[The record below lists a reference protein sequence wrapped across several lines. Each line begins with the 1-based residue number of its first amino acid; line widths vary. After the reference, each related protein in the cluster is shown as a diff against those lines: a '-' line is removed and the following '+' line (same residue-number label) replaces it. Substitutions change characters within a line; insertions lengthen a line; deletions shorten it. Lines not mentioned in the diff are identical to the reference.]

1 MFSASISNTFAKV
14 IMFFFWVASNFL
26 LVNNI
31 SMLAH
36 SKDCVDDDV
45 RGVTWSAIGGG
56 VHQ

>member
-36 SKDCVDDDV
+36 SNDSVDDDV
-45 RGVTWSAIGGG
+45 WGVTWSAIGGG
-56 VHQ
+56 VH